1 MFLTSSTIKIGHR
14 VEYAFDAYEHTPFGM
29 TLHEDCEHIIHI
41 ITDTTDIYVTPETK
55 LLTARG
61 IWKWADKLQ
70 QGEQLKHVAGSATIL
85 YVDRV
90 ALTMD
95 MYEVSGTDY
104 VIVNGFY
111 LDE

>member
-1 MFLTSSTIKIGHR
+1 MFYVGSHIKIGHR
-14 VEYAFDAYEHTPFGM
+14 FEHAFDAYEHTPFGM
-29 TLHEDCEHIIHI
+29 TLHENCTHIIHI
-41 ITDTTDIYVTPETK
+41 ITDTNDIYVTPDTM

-61 IWKWADKLQ
+61 TWKRADKLQ
-70 QGEQLKHVAGSATIL
+70 QGELLKHVSCNATIL

-95 MYEVSGTDY
+95 MYKVNNTDY

>member
-1 MFLTSSTIKIGHR
+1 MFYAGSSIKVGHR

-41 ITDTTDIYVTPETK
+41 ITDTNDIYVSPQTR

-61 IWKWADKLQ
+61 VWKCADRLQ
-70 QGEQLKHVAGSATIL
+70 QGEQLKHVACSATIL

-90 ALTMD
+90 ELTMD
-95 MYEVSGTDY
+95 MYEVNNTDY

-111 LDE
+111 LDA

>member
-1 MFLTSSTIKIGHR
+1 MFYVGSSIKVGHR
-14 VEYAFDAYEHTPFGM
+14 VEHAFDAYEHTPFNM

-41 ITDTTDIYVTPETK
+41 ITDTTDIYVTPETR
-55 LLTARG
+55 LLTTRG
-61 IWKWADKLQ
+61 IWKSAGKLQ
-70 QGEQLKHVAGSATIL
+70 QGEQLKHVACSATIL

-90 ALTMD
+90 ELTMD
-95 MYEVSGTDY
+95 MYEVNNTDY

>member
-1 MFLTSSTIKIGHR
+1 MFYAGSSIKVGHR
-14 VEYAFDAYEHTPFGM
+14 VEHAFDAYEHTPFYM

-41 ITDTTDIYVTPETK
+41 ITDTTDIYVSPHTQ

-61 IWKWADKLQ
+61 TWKRANKLQ
-70 QGEQLKHVAGSATIL
+70 QGELLKHVSCNATIL
-85 YVDRV
+85 YVDIV

-95 MYEVSGTDY
+95 MYEVNNTDY

>member
-1 MFLTSSTIKIGHR
+1 MFSTNSTIKVGHR
-14 VEYAFDAYEHTPFGM
+14 IEYAFDAYEHTPFGM

-41 ITDTTDIYVTPETK
+41 ITDTTDIYVSPETR

-61 IWKWADKLQ
+61 IWKRADKLQ
-70 QGEQLKHVAGSATIL
+70 QGEQLKHVAYSATIL
-85 YVDRV
+85 YVDEV
-90 ALTMD
+90 ELIMD
-95 MYEVSGTDY
+95 MYEVNNTDY

>member
-1 MFLTSSTIKIGHR
+1 MFYAGSNIKIGHR
-14 VEYAFDAYEHTPFGM
+14 VEYAFDVYEHTPFDM
-29 TLHEDCEHIIHI
+29 RLHENCEHVIHI
-41 ITDTTDIYVTPETK
+41 ITDVTDIYVTPETR

-61 IWKWADKLQ
+61 TWKRADKLQ
-70 QGEQLKHVAGSATIL
+70 QGELLKHVSCNATIL

-95 MYEVSGTDY
+95 MYEVNNTDY

>member
-1 MFLTSSTIKIGHR
+1 MFSTSSTIKVGHR

-41 ITDTTDIYVTPETK
+41 ITDTTDIYVSPETR

-61 IWKWADKLQ
+61 IWKRANKLQ
-70 QGEQLKHVAGSATIL
+70 QCEQLKHVACSATIL
-85 YVDRV
+85 YVDEV
-90 ALTMD
+90 ELTID
-95 MYEVSGTDY
+95 MYEVNNTDY

>member
-1 MFLTSSTIKIGHR
+1 MFYIGSYIKIGYRMELAYDLHK
-14 VEYAFDAYEHTPFGM
+14 APFDMA
-29 TLHEDCEHIIHI
+29 LHEDCEHIIHI
-41 ITDTTDIYVTPETK
+41 ITDTTDIYVSPETR

-61 IWKWADKLQ
+61 IWKRADKLQ
-70 QGEQLKHVAGSATIL
+70 QGEQLKHVSCSATIL